1 MGEGW
6 SFIVPKTIHLSLSRS
21 SLSLSLSLLSFSL
34 SLRAALYIRFLL
46 KRCVTLKDGRTL
58 KVASIRVAL
67 CRFTHLRTILIM
79 LQNSSQM
86 HHHYCEKGHNSWQN
100 GLCLRRNVHNLYV
113 PCDMT
118 LWAAAIKVNLATNNV
133 LFDMDAIYH
142 SSYVK
147 LYFNAL
153 LLH

>member
-1 MGEGW
+1 M
-6 SFIVPKTIHLSLSRS
+6 IYLSPFSP
-21 SLSLSLSLLSFSL
+21 LSFSL
-34 SLRAALYIRFLL
+34 GCLLHLFFIQTRFF
-46 KRCVTLKDGRTL
+46 TLKDGRTL